1 MYAHFYRLAENPFN
15 LTPDPKFHYIN
26 ESTREAMASIVHG
39 IGARKGFLT
48 LVGEAGTGKTT
59 LLKRIVEE
67 VEGETIVVFV
77 FNPGVTFD
85 ELLEFICME
94 LGIAGDAR
102 RRLTLLDRLNEF
114 LLEQL
119 TEGRNVVVMIDEAQ
133 TIEDSVLE
141 ELRLLSNLETS
152 KEKILQII
160 LAGQPELEDKL
171 RRPGL
176 RQLRQRVAVR
186 ATLKPMRADEIGAYV
201 STRLRSAGASSGDL
215 FAPAALR
222 KIWNAA
228 QGIPRVINVIC
239 DNAMMIAFA
248 EGKQRISASVTAEA
262 VRDLFGAD
270 AEPRWIDRVRGWIDQ
285 PVLRYS
291 AAAVPLALVGSMAVS
306 MVRSAT
312 QPAAVPS
319 HAAAPVSQSNVIA
332 DSAAASRDAAVVA
345 AASLP
350 SSREVM
356 PAGDR
361 PDEKRAIAA
370 QALGEGSVA
379 RRIGE
384 AADVGTQPEAFDKDS
399 LENETL
405 EAEFSPSVDDP
416 SVVDNTVR
424 MAEVVARSTA
434 ARLYYS
440 KRVSLEDSAQ
450 HVLDGGIDRPGKIAS
465 STPASAM
472 SSPEEAAA
480 GNALEADAVASSL
493 ASVEGA
499 VAVTPG
505 IEAEESQQLAS
516 ARQATDA
523 RATDDPAT
531 QVHPGYN
538 ADGVV
543 LRGLGPAAGEPV
555 IGQYATV
562 LPGDTVWDI
571 AVAHYGSAGPVTL
584 ERILNSN
591 PRMTNPRRLEVGSH
605 IYLPF
610 ERPEQMVGEYEDGTY
625 RVLVA
630 AAPGEAELLA
640 VKKWLDGMS
649 IDGELVAESPS
660 GSQRLYRLEIRGLD
674 SRNDAIRAASL
685 VLAAYSR
692 ERGPRGT
699 V

>member
-1 MYAHFYRLAENPFN
+1 M
-15 LTPDPKFHYIN
+15 
-26 ESTREAMASIVHG
+26 
-39 IGARKGFLT
+39 
-48 LVGEAGTGKTT
+48 
-59 LLKRIVEE
+59 
-67 VEGETIVVFV
+67 VFV

-133 TIEDSVLE
+133 TIEDNVLE

-152 KEKILQII
+152 KEKILQIL

-270 AEPRWIDRVRGWIDQ
+270 AAPRLLDRVRQWLEQ
-285 PVLRYS
+285 PALRYS
-291 AAAVPLALVGSMAVS
+291 AAAVPLALVGSLAVS
-306 MVRSAT
+306 MVRDANQSGAA
-312 QPAAVPS
+312 PAQT
-319 HAAAPVSQSNVIA
+319 AAPVSPPNEIV
-332 DSAAASRDAAVVA
+332 DRAAVQRGA
-345 AASLP
+345 ATAADAPLPASIGAITVGGQRAEE
-350 SSREVM
+350 RETAA
-356 PAGDR
+356 PAPGKAFAATR
-361 PDEKRAIAA
+361 TAQAIAA
-370 QALGEGSVA
+370 
-379 RRIGE
+379 
-384 AADVGTQPEAFDKDS
+384 GTQPSASVSDREKT
-399 LENETL
+399 ETV
-405 EAEFSPSVDDP
+405 EAESSPSVADP

-440 KRVSLEDSAQ
+440 KRVSLEDSAKQ
-450 HVLDGGIDRPGKIAS
+450 VLDDGIDRPGKIAS

-472 SSPEEAAA
+472 STAAESVEDAPGVDVNDA
-480 GNALEADAVASSL
+480 GASSP
-493 ASVEGA
+493 AGQEDSA
-499 VAVTPG
+499 AF
-505 IEAEESQQLAS
+505 EAEEPQQIAAAAQPAAVS
-516 ARQATDA
+516 ATDA
-523 RATDDPAT
+523 QPE
-531 QVHPGYN
+531 YS

-543 LRGLGPAAGEPV
+543 LSGLGPAAGEPV
-555 IGQYATV
+555 IGRYVRV

-591 PRMTNPRRLEVGSH
+591 PRMTNPRRLEVGSL

-610 ERPEQMVGEYEDGTY
+610 ERPEQMVGERREDGTY

-630 AAPGEAELLA
+630 TAPGEAELLA
-640 VKKWLDGMS
+640 VKAWLEGMS
-649 IDGELVAESPS
+649 IDGELVAERPS
-660 GSQRLYRLEIRGLD
+660 GSQRLFRLEIRALD
-674 SRNDAIRAASL
+674 SRDDAIRAASL

-699 V
+699 A